1 MWPPNPSTSTW
12 WREPGALG
20 YCEAVPLPSIGLE
33 CGRPGMV
40 IYEHV
45 MGRLR
50 LRCLCPDCGLL
61 ESLCQVHEDCKS
73 NPELALACIQ
83 QQWQAVQE
91 RRSAAVP

>member
-1 MWPPNPSTSTW
+1 
-12 WREPGALG
+12 
-20 YCEAVPLPSIGLE
+20 
-33 CGRPGMV
+33 MV